1 MQTTSKGLETTDLR
15 KNPFWSFAL
24 FQSSHYMY
32 QVKTSQHFVTS
43 LKKMT
48 LLQHINKQGI
58 WLQYRVTGLA
68 ISI

>member
-1 MQTTSKGLETTDLR
+1 MQTTSKGLENTDLR

-43 LKKMT
+43 QARNM
-48 LLQHINKQGI
+48 
-58 WLQYRVTGLA
+58 VA
-68 ISI
+68 V